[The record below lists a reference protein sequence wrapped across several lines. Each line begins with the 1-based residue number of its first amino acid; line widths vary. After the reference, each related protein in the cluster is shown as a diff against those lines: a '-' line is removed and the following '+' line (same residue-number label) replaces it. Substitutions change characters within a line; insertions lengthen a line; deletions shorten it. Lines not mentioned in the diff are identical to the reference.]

1 MQPKSPALRA
11 LHQGIQTELQGL
23 TFYRRAMERTD
34 DAAGRAAFG
43 SLAREEEGHLRLLK
57 TQYGSLVSTGHWLE
71 MERAR
76 EAEPGHEVEEIFPR
90 SDDALVQLLPPEAG
104 DLEALEIALDFERK
118 GYQTYRRLA
127 GKTTD
132 PAGRALYEFLAAQ
145 EQKHYDYIQR
155 AHEYLQTQG
164 AWYFDER
171 ELPMFEG

>member
-127 GKTTD
+127 DKTTD